1 MSDCLFCKIASG
13 EIDTEL
19 LYEDE
24 HVVAFRD
31 IQPQAPVH
39 VLIIPRRHIATL
51 LDAEDSDTEILGRL
65 LQAAQRIARELELD
79 QRGFRLVSN
88 CLEEAGQSVFH
99 LHVHLLGGR
108 AMRWPPG

>member
-1 MSDCLFCKIASG
+1 MSDCLFYKIACG

-24 HVVAFRD
+24 HVVAFSD
-31 IQPQAPVH
+31 IRPLAPIH

-51 LDAEDSDTEILGRL
+51 FDAEEGDTETLGRL
-65 LQAAQRIARELELD
+65 LQAAQRVARDLGLD

-108 AMRWPPG
+108 AMKWPPG